1 MSTDKKRNNYP
12 WLIGGLA
19 LLAVIGLIVYFAVN
33 DGGQN
38 SPAAASASKNSNQL
52 ASEEDNFDFGTVP
65 MGNGKV
71 SHSFK
76 LKNDGESALLI
87 NKVYTSCMC
96 TNANVIS
103 ASGTSGPFGMP
114 GHGGAISKAN
124 VTINP
129 GEEFSVEAV
138 FDPAAHG
145 PAGVGLAQRSI
156 FLETN
161 STISPKVEL
170 RFRANVV
177 NN

>member
-1 MSTDKKRNNYP
+1 MSTNKQSHKYH
-12 WLIGGLA
+12 WFICGLS
-19 LLAVIGLIVYFAVN
+19 LLAVIGLIVYFALN
-33 DGGQN
+33 DSAQN
-38 SPAAASASKNSNQL
+38 STSAASGSKNSNQL
-52 ASEEDNFDFGTVP
+52 ESSEDNFDFGTVP
-65 MGNGKV
+65 MNNGKV
-71 SHSFK
+71 SHAFK
-76 LKNDGESALLI
+76 LKNDGQEPLLI

-96 TNANVIS
+96 TQAKVIS
-103 ASGTSGPFGMP
+103 ASGQSGPFGMP

-124 VTINP
+124 VAINP
-129 GEEFSVEAV
+129 GEEFTVEAV

-161 STISPKVEL
+161 STVSPKVEL